1 MSFLLRTRTLSFHV
15 SVVFSFARPSALVL
29 IISFLTAGELVQ
41 DGTDFRNGA
50 HLRFKADIFVPCG
63 GR

>member
-1 MSFLLRTRTLSFHV
+1 MSYLSFHDIGLELNRRV
-15 SVVFSFARPSALVL
+15 
-29 IISFLTAGELVQ
+29 AGEVIA

-50 HLRFKADIFVPCG
+50 HLRFKADLFVPCG

>member
-1 MSFLLRTRTLSFHV
+1 MSSSLVCHIYGQLRVADS
-15 SVVFSFARPSALVL
+15 
-29 IISFLTAGELVQ
+29 INTAGEVIP

-50 HLRFKADIFVPCG
+50 HLRFKADLFVPCG